1 MLAAAEQAAAA
12 PRLPDLDRTDL
23 ELVTI
28 DPPGSK
34 DLDQALHIAA
44 RPDGGFTVSYA
55 IADVAAFVNA
65 GDPVD
70 LEAHRRGETFYGPDA
85 RSPLHP
91 PVLSEGAASLLP
103 GQVRPALLWTVQLDA
118 HGQTTDAEVVRA
130 RVRSREQLT
139 YEQAQDDID
148 HPGPGGTR
156 PTLALLAQVGPLRE
170 QRERERGGVS
180 LEIPEQ
186 EVVPAPGG
194 GFGLTYRALLPVEG
208 WNAQISLL
216 TGMAAAHLMI
226 YARVGIVRTM
236 PPATSASLR
245 RLHAVARALRH
256 PVARRARL
264 PRVRPQP
271 RRLPAGATRRCS
283 TPARSLFR
291 GAGYAAFDGSVPE
304 DAEHAA
310 LASDYSHVT
319 APLRRLVDRY
329 AGEVCLA
336 LCAGTPV
343 PDWVREAL
351 PGLPAEMARADQAAH
366 RYERAVVDWVEA
378 CVLERRV
385 GEVFTGTVVEVDPE
399 HHRGT
404 VVIQRARRR
413 GPRLRRRPPARPR
426 APGPPH
432 PGRPRAGQGH
442 LRGRVAPL
450 SARPPLTTADR
461 RVGFPRERGKP
472 TVTAADLPRSRSV
485 SPGHPAFVDGDLRS
499 GPWGTTRWSG
509 RRRSRGSS
517 RCRSAG
523 SGRRPCGTG

>member
-1 MLAAAEQAAAA
+1 MPATRIGLPETLLQSPDAAELTGGLDRIRTELEVPGAFPSDVLAAAGRAAAA
-12 PRLPDLDRTDL
+12 PRMPELDRTDL
-23 ELVTI
+23 ELLTI

-34 DLDQALHIAA
+34 DLDQALHIAP

-55 IADVAAFVNA
+55 IADVAAFVTA
-65 GDPVD
+65 GDAID
-70 LEAHRRGETFYGPDA
+70 REAHRRGETCYGPDA

-103 GQVRPALLWTVQLDA
+103 GQERPALLWTVQLDA
-118 HGQTTDAEVVRA
+118 RGATTDAGVVRA

-156 PTLALLAQVGPLRE
+156 PALALLARVGPLRE

-180 LEIPEQ
+180 LQIPEQ
-186 EVVPAPGG
+186 EVVPAEDG
-194 GFGLTYRALLPVEG
+194 GFGLTYRTVLPVEG
-208 WNAQISLL
+208 WNAQVSLL

-236 PPATSASLR
+236 PPASSSSLR
-245 RLHAVARALRH
+245 RLRTVARALGIRW
-256 PVARRARL
+256 PAEL
-264 PRVRPQP
+264 DYPELVRSLDAS
-271 RRLPAGATRRCS
+271 RPADAAMLNACTV
-283 TPARSLFR
+283 LFR

-304 DAEHAA
+304 DPEHAA
-310 LASDYSHVT
+310 IASDYSHVT

-343 PDWVREAL
+343 PAWVREAL

-385 GEVFTGTVVEVDPE
+385 GETFTGSVVEVDAE
-399 HHRGT
+399 HHRGS
-404 VVIQRARRR
+404 VVIREPAVEARIV
-413 GPRLRRRPPARPR
+413 GDGLPLGHEVQVRLTQADPA
-426 APGPPH
+426 
-432 PGRPRAGQGH
+432 
-442 LRGRVAPL
+442 
-450 SARPPLTTADR
+450 T
-461 RVGFPRERGKP
+461 GK
-472 TVTAADLPRSRSV
+472 VTFELA
-485 SPGHPAFVDGDLRS
+485 
-499 GPWGTTRWSG
+499 
-509 RRRSRGSS
+509 
-517 RCRSAG
+517 
-523 SGRRPCGTG
+523 

>member
-1 MLAAAEQAAAA
+1 MPATKIGLPRAVLQAPGAAEVTRGLDRIRTELAVPDEFPPEVLAAAEQAAAA

-34 DLDQALHIAA
+34 DLDQAMHIAA
-44 RPDGGFTVSYA
+44 RQDGGYTVSYA

-103 GQVRPALLWTVQLDA
+103 DQVRPALLWTVQLDA
-118 HGQTTDAEVVRA
+118 HGQTTDAGVVRA

-139 YEQAQDDID
+139 YEQAQAEID

-156 PTLALLAQVGPLRE
+156 PTLALLAKVGPLRE

-186 EVVPAPGG
+186 EVVPAEGG

-216 TGMAAAHLMI
+216 TGMAAAHLML

-236 PPATSASLR
+236 PPATSSSLR
-245 RLHAVARALRH
+245 RLHAVARALGIRWPAELDYPEFVRTLDASR
-256 PVARRARL
+256 PVDAAML
-264 PRVRPQP
+264 NACTV
-271 RRLPAGATRRCS
+271 
-283 TPARSLFR
+283 LFR

-304 DAEHAA
+304 DPEHAA

-343 PDWVREAL
+343 PDWVRKAL
-351 PGLPAEMARADQAAH
+351 PTLPEEMARADAAAH

-378 CVLERRV
+378 CILERRV

-404 VVIQRARRR
+404 VVIQQPAVEARVSGDGLPLGHELRV
-413 GPRLRRRPPARPR
+413 RLTQADPE
-426 APGPPH
+426 
-432 PGRPRAGQGH
+432 Q
-442 LRGRVAPL
+442 GRVTFEVA
-450 SARPPLTTADR
+450 
-461 RVGFPRERGKP
+461 
-472 TVTAADLPRSRSV
+472 
-485 SPGHPAFVDGDLRS
+485 
-499 GPWGTTRWSG
+499 
-509 RRRSRGSS
+509 
-517 RCRSAG
+517 
-523 SGRRPCGTG
+523 